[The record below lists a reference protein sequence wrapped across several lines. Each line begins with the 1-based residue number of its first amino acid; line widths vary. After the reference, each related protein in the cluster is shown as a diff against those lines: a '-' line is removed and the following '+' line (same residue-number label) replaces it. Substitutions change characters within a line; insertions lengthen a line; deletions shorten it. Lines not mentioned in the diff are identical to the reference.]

1 MTLRWIGKTS
11 LVLGILSFVRIVTEM
26 LFYWGRWDLRDLQA
40 LVLFETG
47 VATLWSLTGLCLL
60 SGSPWGLRVAGVA
73 TGCAAARTIISV
85 LMLGPGLVQGFWYH
99 REDLDPFQI
108 WSAAGSRLFHYG
120 IELVFWPVVLFTIL
134 KASANL
140 RPRDA
145 VLSTGTTFS
154 ATGVVAALIQAAIL
168 AGLR

>member
-1 MTLRWIGKTS
+1 MTLRWTGKAS
-11 LVLGILSFVRIVTEM
+11 LVLGIVSFVRIVTEM
-26 LFYWGRWDLRDLQA
+26 LFTWSRWELRDLQA
-40 LVLFETG
+40 LVCFDTA
-47 VATLWSLTGLCLL
+47 VATLWSVTGLCLL
-60 SGSPWGLRVAGVA
+60 SGTPWGLQIAALA
-73 TGCAAARTIISV
+73 TGCAAARTVISV
-85 LMLGPGLVQGFWYH
+85 LMLGPSLVQGSWFH
-99 REDLDPFQI
+99 RDDLQPSQI

-120 IELVFWPVVLFTIL
+120 IELVFWPIVLFTLL

-154 ATGVVAALIQAAIL
+154 AIGVVAALIQAAIL